1 MRIGLVG
8 AGLMGRGIGLC
19 LLRAGHGL
27 SVIAHH
33 NRKGVD
39 ELVQHGAT
47 EAESLAALAAGADVV
62 LICVSN
68 SEAVAEVIAGI
79 EPELKPGAIVL
90 DMGTSEAAAN
100 RALAARLEE
109 RGIAFAE
116 APVAGGPEQARRAEL
131 GAMVGADDA
140 TFDRLKPL
148 LDACCARVAHMGPV
162 GMGATAKLINNYM
175 VMGMIALIAECYNA
189 ARTAGIDWKRLYEVM
204 QQGSNNSGA
213 LRKMVGPA
221 IGGDFEGYPFS
232 IANAEKDMRY
242 YLDVA
247 DELGLRSMLAD
258 ASYAVFAEAL
268 AAGRGT
274 LRVSHLIDPAVVGN
288 GQS

>member
-8 AGLMGRGIGLC
+8 AGLMGHGIGLC
-19 LLRAGHGL
+19 LTRAGHDL
-27 SVIAHH
+27 TVIAHR
-33 NRKGVD
+33 NREGVD
-39 ELVQHGAT
+39 ALMKQGA
-47 EAESLAALAAGADVV
+47 AEVGSLAALAAGADVV

-68 SEAVAEVIAGI
+68 SDAVAEVMAGI
-79 EPELKPGAIVL
+79 EQALKPGSIVL
-90 DMGTSEAAAN
+90 DMGTSEAAAS
-100 RALAARLEE
+100 RALAAQLKQ
-109 RGIAFAE
+109 RGIDFVE
-116 APVAGGPEQARRAEL
+116 APVAGGPEQAERAEL

-140 TFDRLKPL
+140 AFERIRPVLE
-148 LDACCARVAHMGPV
+148 ACCVRVAHMGPV

-175 VMGMIALIAECYNA
+175 VMGMIGLIAECYNA
-189 ARTAGIDWKRLYEVM
+189 ARVAGLDWQKLYEVM

-221 IGGDFEGYPFS
+221 IDGDFEGYPFS

-258 ASYAVFAEAL
+258 ASYAIFAEAL
-268 AAGRGT
+268 AAGRGH
-274 LRVSHLIDPAVVGN
+274 LRVSHLIDPAIEGDARP
-288 GQS
+288 

>member
-1 MRIGLVG
+1 MKIGLVG

-19 LLRAGHGL
+19 LLRAGHDL
-27 SVIAHH
+27 TVITHH
-33 NRKGVD
+33 NREGVD
-39 ELVQHGAT
+39 ELMKHGA
-47 EAESLAALAAGADVV
+47 AEVKSLPALAAGADVV

-68 SEAVAEVIAGI
+68 SDAVAQVVAGI
-79 EPELKPGAIVL
+79 EPELRPGVIVL

-100 RALAARLEE
+100 RALAARLRE

-116 APVAGGPEQARRAEL
+116 APVAGGPEQAERAEL
-131 GAMVGADDA
+131 GAMVGADDE
-140 TFDRLKPL
+140 TFDRVKPL

-175 VMGMIALIAECYNA
+175 VMGMIGLIAECYNA
-189 ARTAGIDWKRLYEVM
+189 ARSAGLDWQKLYEVM

-221 IGGDFEGYPFS
+221 IGGDFDGYPFS

-268 AAGRGT
+268 AAGRGE
-274 LRVSHLIDPAVVGN
+274 LRVSRLIDPAVAGN
-288 GQS
+288 GRP